1 MGRHC
6 SNCACDETSGSSGT
20 GATFWQQ
27 RVADA
32 KDISARATANAATTL
47 IPVAVP
53 TSVGATSSLELE
65 TSTQC
70 HCKVPEA

>member
-1 MGRHC
+1 MWEGIVPIVPAMRRAVAAARALPFG
-6 SNCACDETSGSSGT
+6 SN
-20 GATFWQQ
+20 
-27 RVADA
+27 VADA